1 MPFSLFCFFFL
12 YKRIGQTKLAWP
24 LLPLGNCWVPPI
36 FLKEFFFF
44 LKLRISFF
52 LCCHYLNSFQVCDI
66 TFAGSSVFDSGSSV
80 DRDQQWSGVNQCN
93 KQSTERSW
101 QQSQCISF
109 PSPSG
114 FCLFIII
121 IFSFIYFSSR
131 LWPVCFFS
139 LLLLQ
144 HCSQQQFIYRLSV
157 WENSSLWQTATMEW
171 Q

>member
-1 MPFSLFCFFFL
+1 MIFYKCWFLIDSILFLYLSFLLPFLPFLFFL

-36 FLKEFFFF
+36 SLKEFF
-44 LKLRISFF
+44 LKLRISFY

-80 DRDQQWSGVNQCN
+80 DRDQQWSEVNQCN

-114 FCLFIII
+114 FCLFIYFYF
-121 IFSFIYFSSR
+121 FSFNYLISR
-131 LWPVCFFS
+131 LWPVYFFS

-144 HCSQQQFIYRLSV
+144 HCSQQ
-157 WENSSLWQTATMEW
+157 
-171 Q
+171 